1 MRVMLICYL
10 LWHCQQTSG
19 TRWVLAVKS
28 GFTFDLMGGS
38 TPSLTTIN
46 KNNKED
52 MTEAKITLHSRP
64 KDPTG
69 SIHIHLPFDVPEELM
84 KALTDQI
91 AGAFEEWEDI
101 IIIASRT

>member
-1 MRVMLICYL
+1 
-10 LWHCQQTSG
+10 
-19 TRWVLAVKS
+19 
-28 GFTFDLMGGS
+28 
-38 TPSLTTIN
+38 
-46 KNNKED
+46 